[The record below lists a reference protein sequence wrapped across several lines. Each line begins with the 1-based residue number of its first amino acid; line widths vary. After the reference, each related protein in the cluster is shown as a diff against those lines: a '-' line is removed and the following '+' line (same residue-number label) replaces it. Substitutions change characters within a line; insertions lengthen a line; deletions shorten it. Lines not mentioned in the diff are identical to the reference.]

1 MTCTAGSDKW
11 STRMDK
17 EKILDQLKERLDSYY
32 REEAEVEGIQL
43 HWVEGRIM
51 GIIEAITIVDG
62 Q

>member
-1 MTCTAGSDKW
+1 
-11 STRMDK
+11 MDK